1 MSRTRKADHTTASTD
16 AAQEYSPAAA
26 RAGEGATAT
35 ALPEPPAAQAAA
47 EQRVYA
53 ADPNEKLTISLS
65 NIRGGPVVHL
75 LRSHQYKHMQIK
87 FEHGQPDEQYLKML
101 TDKGWKDRTQSE
113 GIFTKQIDP
122 DARWQ
127 SVAKMEE
134 EFKHVANEIRKAR
147 GLGPAIEIAA

>member
-1 MSRTRKADHTTASTD
+1 MPRAKKAEHPTPAAD
-16 AAQEYSPAAA
+16 AAPATDTVTL
-26 RAGEGATAT
+26 EP
-35 ALPEPPAAQAAA
+35 LPPAEKTSSDKPA
-47 EQRVYA
+47 YA

-75 LRSHQYKHMQIK
+75 LRSHKYKQMQIK

-101 TDKGWKDRTQSE
+101 TDMGWKDRTQSE
-113 GIFTKQIDP
+113 GIFTRQIDP

-147 GLGPAIEIAA
+147 GLGPVREQSAA